1 MEARLND
8 ANFFWNKDKSQ
19 NLVKKVSELKS
30 MNFFKG
36 LGTYYD
42 KVQRMRRLGALI
54 SDELLISKEKV
65 ELSASICKTDLIT
78 DIVGEFPEL
87 QGIIGSHLSD
97 VQGFD
102 KDIVDAIK
110 EQYLPV
116 GLDSSVPK
124 KPYSMTISLTDKID
138 TLTGFFG
145 VNEKPSSSKD
155 PYALRRVALG
165 IVRILIENKKNLKI
179 NDLIKNST
187 NTYMEQGF
195 YFSNDQVVKDI
206 INFLKDRFKY
216 YLKEKNIRHDIIEA
230 AINTLNLNSVS
241 LIFEKT
247 NSLNKVINKQ
257 IGLDIISSY
266 KRASNILNTEIK
278 DFKSDLSNSID
289 TNIFKN
295 EYEKDLFKKT
305 SELKKHMLGISYMK
319 SFEETLFLLSSSK
332 KEVFAFFDN
341 VKVNDDSES
350 IKKNRL
356 ELINFFCK
364 TCENFINFQLIKDIN
379 D

>member
-1 MEARLND
+1 
-8 ANFFWNKDKSQ
+8 
-19 NLVKKVSELKS
+19 
-30 MNFFKG
+30 
-36 LGTYYD
+36 
-42 KVQRMRRLGALI
+42 
-54 SDELLISKEKV
+54 
-65 ELSASICKTDLIT
+65 
-78 DIVGEFPEL
+78 
-87 QGIIGSHLSD
+87 
-97 VQGFD
+97 
-102 KDIVDAIK
+102 
-110 EQYLPV
+110 
-116 GLDSSVPK
+116 
-124 KPYSMTISLTDKID
+124 
-138 TLTGFFG
+138 
-145 VNEKPSSSKD
+145 
-155 PYALRRVALG
+155 
-165 IVRILIENKKNLKI
+165 
-179 NDLIKNST
+179 
-187 NTYMEQGF
+187 MEQGF